1 MIIYLTPEQIL
12 FIHARLIAETG
23 GGHGVRDI
31 GLLDS
36 AIARPRA
43 TFDGTDLYPD
53 LFLKTAALMA
63 SLAQNHPFVDGN
75 GRTSRLLMNLELM
88 KSGFPPVIFRVEDRL
103 EYYRALDTAHTTEN
117 YVPFLELTCK
127 IVEKSFEPYFYA
139 MGIKKSI

>member
-75 GRTSRLLMNLELM
+75 KRTAITAASMFLLQNGRFVS
-88 KSGFPPVIFRVEDRL
+88 
-103 EYYRALDTAHTTEN
+103 TTNAEMERFTFW
-117 YVPFLELTCK
+117 V
-127 IVEKSFEPYFYA
+127 VEKRPSLDEIANWFESN
-139 MGIKKSI
+139 SIAYD

>member
-1 MIIYLTPEQIL
+1 MVYLTPEQIL

-43 TFDGTDLYPD
+43 TFDGSDLYPN
-53 LFLKTAALMA
+53 LFLKVAALMA

-75 GRTSRLLMNLELM
+75 KRTAITAASLFLAQNGRVVKTTNAELERVTLWVVQKRPSLEDIADWFRLNSL
-88 KSGFPPVIFRVEDRL
+88 
-103 EYYRALDTAHTTEN
+103 
-117 YVPFLELTCK
+117 K
-127 IVEKSFEPYFYA
+127 I
-139 MGIKKSI
+139 